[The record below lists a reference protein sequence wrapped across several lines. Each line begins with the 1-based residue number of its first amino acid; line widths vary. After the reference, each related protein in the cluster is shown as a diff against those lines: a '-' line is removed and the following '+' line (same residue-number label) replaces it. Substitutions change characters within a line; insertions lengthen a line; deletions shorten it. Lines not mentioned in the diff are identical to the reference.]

1 VASVGRPGGGD
12 VGLRRAYEPSPL
24 ARRVLRLYLAGALC
38 LLAIGCSSGAT
49 TQAEATQGQFRL
61 VFELPR
67 TDWLA
72 GDSIAGEA
80 TLSYLG
86 SGNTGIA
93 TSGAGPIGFNY
104 NEVGG
109 TRHMDWV
116 WLQSLAVFQLSTTQP
131 ISSPLKKSVAWL
143 PDDPNAAFY
152 SSFGHDPLIHLPA
165 GDWTIT
171 AVASFQ
177 YGSSDPRSGQY
188 TLQATVRLHVTA

>member
-1 VASVGRPGGGD
+1 MLDRDKPG
-12 VGLRRAYEPSPL
+12 VQSPL

-38 LLAIGCSSGAT
+38 LLTVGCSSAAT
-49 TQAEATQGQFRL
+49 PQAEATQGQFRL

-67 TDWLA
+67 SEWHA
-72 GDSIAGEA
+72 SDSITGQA

-86 SGNTGIA
+86 PGSTGIA
-93 TSGAGPIGFNY
+93 TSGSGPIGFNY

-109 TRHMDWV
+109 TRHMDWT

-143 PDDPNAAFY
+143 ADDPNAAFY

-171 AVASFQ
+171 AVAAFKS
-177 YGSSDPRSGQY
+177 GSDPEPDQY